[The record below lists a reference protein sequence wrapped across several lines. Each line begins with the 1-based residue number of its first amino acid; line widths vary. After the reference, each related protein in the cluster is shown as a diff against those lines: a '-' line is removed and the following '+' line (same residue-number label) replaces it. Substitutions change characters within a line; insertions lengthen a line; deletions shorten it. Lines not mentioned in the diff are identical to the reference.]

1 MAPRALALLALP
13 LLVAPRAVAL
23 APTPLAPLSPL
34 EVKRL
39 QVFSAFDDGETR
51 LAMRLIEAAAMEE
64 AETPGGLADSATG
77 AFAASLA
84 RLRRRAFPGAAD
96 GPWRDGELAA
106 WPWTAP
112 LAAARR
118 AAAAEL
124 GAVAAARWDAAE
136 YEAIARDWAFL
147 PLWQRGAFTEWADAM
162 PATRRAL
169 EGALAAGLRLHPLQD
184 FACGVARMEAG
195 SRIAEHC
202 DGGLLSF
209 TCHLGLDVPEG
220 CALTVGGEARRWRA
234 GEFLAFDPSWP
245 HSAENPTAADRYVLL
260 LQPLRDDVADAD
272 VAAVAHFLDPATR
285 PPPHAAHPFWLV
297 RGRRGLLKAHGT
309 WLGANA
315 THVELAAGRAA
326 PRGAAALVYPAP
338 PSLGAFQARRDGRWA
353 AAPFFDAEA
362 SAGEPLRAGDVVAP
376 AYVAVDDGG
385 GVDWIAASDA
395 DWTDVLRD
403 PGRLSWLPL
412 EGAEGPL
419 LDQVD
424 EVAADAAPADKAE
437 AAPAEAKVEAAPAE
451 AKAEAAP
458 APVGF
463 GGSARKKRRKR
474 R

>member
-34 EVKRL
+34 ERR
-39 QVFSAFDDGETR
+39 G
-51 LAMRLIEAAAMEE
+51 
-64 AETPGGLADSATG
+64 AD
-77 AFAASLA
+77 
-84 RLRRRAFPGAAD
+84 
-96 GPWRDGELAA
+96 
-106 WPWTAP
+106 AP

-147 PLWQRGAFTEWADAM
+147 PLWQGARGAFTEWADAM

-169 EGALAAGLRLHPLQD
+169 EGALAAGLRLHPLQE

-209 TCHLGLDVPEG
+209 TCHLGLDVPDG

-285 PPPHAAHPFWLV
+285 PPPHAAHPS
-297 RGRRGLLKAHGT
+297 G
-309 WLGANA
+309 
-315 THVELAAGRAA
+315 
-326 PRGAAALVYPAP
+326 
-338 PSLGAFQARRDGRWA
+338 SDGRWA

-362 SAGEPLRAGDVVAP
+362 SAGEPLRSGDVVAP
-376 AYVAVDDGG
+376 AYVAVDDAG
-385 GVDWIAASDA
+385 GVDWIAVSDA

-403 PGRLSWLPL
+403 PGGSWLPL

-437 AAPAEAKVEAAPAE
+437 AAPADKAEAAPAKAKVE

-458 APVGF
+458 ARPA
-463 GGSARKKRRKR
+463 SAAEAEKRR
-474 R
+474 